1 MELPTWPTWL
11 WQALALLF
19 LAHFAK
25 VLPISY
31 HVRVL
36 ALLAWHIAAL
46 LLRGRGL
53 ARPGDAVLT
62 SPNLVT
68 LCDLDYNLHV
78 NNSVYPLELDYA
90 RLPWLVDFVGGHR
103 PRLFPLFTQGWRIAN
118 GAVSTYFY
126 TEMTLHQA
134 FRIRTRLGGCDRK
147 WLYLVATFESLDGG
161 KVFAASVSRIVFKRG
176 RLTLAPRA
184 VMEAVG
190 YAAAD
195 IDALEALGAPALPRE
210 GAPAA
215 DVLRSVGPCF
225 SSCGDALRAVL
236 DAAAPAASPK
246 AAAPAAAA
254 AHPKKE
260 K

>member
-1 MELPTWPTWL
+1 MELPAWL
-11 WQALALLF
+11 WQALALFL

-46 LLRGRGL
+46 LVRGRGL
-53 ARPGDAVLT
+53 ARPGDHVLT
-62 SPNLVT
+62 SPNIVT
-68 LCDLDYNLHV
+68 LCDLDYNMHV
-78 NNSVYPLELDYA
+78 NNSVYPLEMDYA

-126 TEMTLHQA
+126 TEMKLHQA
-134 FRIRTRLGGCDRK
+134 FTIRTRLGGCDRK
-147 WLYLVATFESLDGG
+147 WFYLIATFVSLDGG
-161 KVFAASVSRIVFKRG
+161 QVFASSVSRIVFKRG

-225 SSCGDALRAVL
+225 SACGDELRAAL
-236 DAAAPAASPK
+236 GGAAAPAASPR
-246 AAAPAAAA
+246 AAAAA